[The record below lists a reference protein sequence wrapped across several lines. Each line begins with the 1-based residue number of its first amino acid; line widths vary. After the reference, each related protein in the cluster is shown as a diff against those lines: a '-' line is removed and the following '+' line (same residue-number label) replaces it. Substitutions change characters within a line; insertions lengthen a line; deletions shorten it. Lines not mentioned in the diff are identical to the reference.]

1 MDNVA
6 PMIRFFL
13 VMSHRLSRFCRAPS
27 GLVPNVTPSVV
38 RTLERPDSLPVV
50 VPLDTNTRS
59 LRSGAPPP
67 RACTRTPPTPR
78 ASSSHF
84 LCHPIKMASAASLSA
99 FATGTHAT
107 RSLARGRGRQTRTV
121 NRTAHTSPGAAVSEP
136 ATPDE
141 KVTAPAPR
149 TTDQVFSDEISPGV
163 NLVRCACRER
173 LKFEVEYG
181 MQRGSTDN
189 SYVVTGETKT
199 ALLDLPDKS
208 FAQAFATSIDCNSVD
223 FIVLGHLSPKR
234 LDSLAAVLDARPAD
248 APAVEVWCSNPAAQ
262 VIYQALKPGTPASSE
277 ALTNAWK
284 GENGLRARLRTVK
297 SGDVLDLGGDRVL
310 EFTTAPTPRWPDTV
324 VTFDNQSKYLFT
336 SKLFSAHVATDSDKP
351 CDCDATDGFEEFL
364 ADWRYF
370 FDCMLAPMA
379 RPTSAALDKLVPY
392 LSGVRAKEQSEKG
405 SQSQTPPKSVAP
417 KLTRFLMGAAAK
429 FAGGFTSEAPTIAV
443 AGAIAPLHGPV
454 IRSARNELAREYR
467 KWIDLQIAKADDFA
481 IAVIYASAYGNTSA
495 MAQAIARGITKAGV
509 AVEMLNCELSSNE
522 EVANLIKKTDG
533 FCLGAPTLGGH
544 MPTPVSNA
552 LGVIVK
558 EASRDYPSGVFGSF
572 GWSGEAVDLM
582 EGRLK
587 DGGFSFGFDAVRC
600 KFKPT
605 EATLQVCEESGTDLA
620 QAVKKV
626 RKKKQI
632 SETKQLAQ
640 GGAAAGQSDT
650 AAAVGRIVG
659 SLCAVTAKKGDAQ
672 SAMLAS
678 WVSQASFNP
687 PCLTVAVAKERAV
700 ESFLLKGST
709 FNLNVLQ
716 QGNEKDTIKA
726 LLKPFSPGENRFG
739 DMEVEISE
747 ANGCAIVT
755 QALSY
760 MECEVTE
767 RMECGDHWVVLA
779 KVSDG
784 KLLQDEGLTAIHHRK
799 TGTSY

>member
-1 MDNVA
+1 
-6 PMIRFFL
+6 
-13 VMSHRLSRFCRAPS
+13 
-27 GLVPNVTPSVV
+27 
-38 RTLERPDSLPVV
+38 
-50 VPLDTNTRS
+50 
-59 LRSGAPPP
+59 
-67 RACTRTPPTPR
+67 
-78 ASSSHF
+78 
-84 LCHPIKMASAASLSA
+84 MASAAAASS
-99 FATGTHAT
+99 FATGVAPLS
-107 RSLARGRGRQTRTV
+107 RARGHVRARAARAARV
-121 NRTAHTSPGAAVSEP
+121 RAAVSEP
-136 ATPDE
+136 STPDAS
-141 KVTAPAPR
+141 VSAPAPR
-149 TTDQVFSDEISPGV
+149 TTDQVFVDALAPGV
-163 NLVRCACRER
+163 SSVRCVCRER

-189 SYVVTGETKT
+189 SYVIVGERST

-208 FAQAFATSIDCNSVD
+208 FAQAFAKTVDCASVD
-223 FIVLGHLSPKR
+223 FVVLGHLSPKR
-234 LDSLAAVLDARPAD
+234 LDSLAALLEARPAD
-248 APAVEVWCSNPAAQ
+248 APALEVWCSNPAAQ
-262 VIYQALKPGTPASSE
+262 VIYQALKPGTPASNE
-277 ALTNAWK
+277 ALTGAWK
-284 GENGLRARLRTVK
+284 GANGLRARLRTVRT
-297 SGDVLDLGGDRVL
+297 GDALDLGGRSLDFV
-310 EFTTAPTPRWPDTV
+310 TAPTPRWPDAV
-324 VTFDNQSKYLFT
+324 VTYDTASKFLFT
-336 SKLFSAHVATDSDKP
+336 SKLFSAHVATDAARP
-351 CDCDATDGFEEFL
+351 TDADASDGFEEYL

-379 RPTSAALDKLVPY
+379 RPASAALDKLAPY
-392 LSGVRAKEQSEKG
+392 LSGVSSSPRSSGSSPKEPAAG
-405 SQSQTPPKSVAP
+405 PSVAP
-417 KLTRFLMGAAAK
+417 KLTRWLMGAASK
-429 FAGGFTSEAPTIAV
+429 YAGGGDAAALSAAAPATAAAAV
-443 AGAIAPLHGPV
+443 APLHGPV
-454 IRSARNELAREYR
+454 VRSARAELAREYR
-467 KWIDLQIAKADDFA
+467 EWVNAQIAKADDFS

-509 AVEMLNCELSSNE
+509 AVEMLNCELSSSE
-522 EVANLIKKTDG
+522 DVATLIDKTDG

-558 EASRDYPSGVFGSF
+558 EASREYPAGVFGSF

-582 EGRLK
+582 ESRLK
-587 DGGFSFGFDAVRC
+587 DGGFSFAFDAVRC

-620 QAVKKV
+620 QAVKKLR
-626 RKKKQI
+626 RKKQV
-632 SETKQLAQ
+632 SETKALAS

-687 PCLTVAVAKERAV
+687 PALTVAVAKERAV

-726 LLKPFSPGENRFG
+726 LLKPFAPGENRFG
-739 DMEVEISE
+739 DMAVDISE

-760 MECEVTE
+760 MECEVEE

-779 KVSDG
+779 KVRDG
-784 KLLQDEGLTAIHHRK
+784 KLLQDAGLTAIHHRK

>member
-1 MDNVA
+1 
-6 PMIRFFL
+6 
-13 VMSHRLSRFCRAPS
+13 
-27 GLVPNVTPSVV
+27 
-38 RTLERPDSLPVV
+38 
-50 VPLDTNTRS
+50 
-59 LRSGAPPP
+59 
-67 RACTRTPPTPR
+67 
-78 ASSSHF
+78 
-84 LCHPIKMASAASLSA
+84 MASAAAASS
-99 FATGTHAT
+99 FATGAAPVS
-107 RSLARGRGRQTRTV
+107 RARGRVRARAARAARV
-121 NRTAHTSPGAAVSEP
+121 RAAVSEP
-136 ATPDE
+136 TTPDAS
-141 KVTAPAPR
+141 VSAPAPR
-149 TTDQVFSDEISPGV
+149 TTDQVFVDALAPGV
-163 NLVRCACRER
+163 SSVRCVCRER

-189 SYVVTGETKT
+189 SYVVVGERAT

-208 FAQAFATSIDCNSVD
+208 FAQAFADTIDCASLD

-234 LDSLAAVLDARPAD
+234 LDSLAAVLEARPAD
-248 APAVEVWCSNPAAQ
+248 APALEVWCSNPAAQ
-262 VIYQALKPGTPASSE
+262 VIYQALKPGTPASNE
-277 ALTNAWK
+277 ALTGAWK
-284 GENGLRARLRTVK
+284 GEKGLRARLRTVRT
-297 SGDVLDLGGDRVL
+297 GDSLDLGGRGLDFV
-310 EFTTAPTPRWPDTV
+310 TAPTPRWPDAV
-324 VTFDNQSKYLFT
+324 VTYDTASKFLFT
-336 SKLFSAHVATDSDKP
+336 SKLFSAHVATDAARP
-351 CDCDATDGFEEFL
+351 TDADASDGFEEYL

-379 RPTSAALDKLVPY
+379 RPASAALDKLAPY
-392 LSGVRAKEQSEKG
+392 LSGVSSSPGAAGSAEKETKPA
-405 SQSQTPPKSVAP
+405 TKSVAP
-417 KLTRFLMGAAAK
+417 KLTKWLMGAASK
-429 FAGGFTSEAPTIAV
+429 YAGGGSVATLAAPPATAAAAV
-443 AGAIAPLHGPV
+443 APLHGPV
-454 IRSARNELAREYR
+454 VRAARNELAREYR
-467 KWIDLQIAKADDFA
+467 EWVDTQIAKADDFS

-509 AVEMLNCELSSNE
+509 AVEMLNCELSTVE
-522 EVANLIKKTDG
+522 DVATLIAKTDG

-558 EASRDYPSGVFGSF
+558 EASREYPAGVFGSF

-582 EGRLK
+582 ESRLK
-587 DGGFSFGFDAVRC
+587 DGGFSFAFDAVRC

-620 QAVKKV
+620 QAVKKLR
-626 RKKKQI
+626 RKKQTA
-632 SETKQLAQ
+632 ETKALAS

-687 PCLTVAVAKERAV
+687 PALTVAVAKERAV
-700 ESFLLKGST
+700 ESFLLKGAT

-726 LLKPFSPGENRFG
+726 LLKPFAPGENRFG
-739 DMEVEISE
+739 DMAVDISDT
-747 ANGCAIVT
+747 NGCAIVT

-760 MECEVTE
+760 MECEVEE

-779 KVSDG
+779 KVRDG

>member
-1 MDNVA
+1 
-6 PMIRFFL
+6 
-13 VMSHRLSRFCRAPS
+13 
-27 GLVPNVTPSVV
+27 
-38 RTLERPDSLPVV
+38 
-50 VPLDTNTRS
+50 
-59 LRSGAPPP
+59 
-67 RACTRTPPTPR
+67 
-78 ASSSHF
+78 
-84 LCHPIKMASAASLSA
+84 MASAAAASSY
-99 FATGTHAT
+99 ATGAAPVSRA
-107 RSLARGRGRQTRTV
+107 RSHVRAR
-121 NRTAHTSPGAAVSEP
+121 AARVVRVRASVSEP
-136 ATPDE
+136 ATPDAS
-141 KVTAPAPR
+141 VSAPAPR
-149 TTDQVFSDEISPGV
+149 TTDQVFVDALAPGV
-163 NLVRCACRER
+163 SSARCVCRER

-189 SYVVTGETKT
+189 SYIVVGERAT

-208 FAQAFATSIDCNSVD
+208 FARAFAKTVDCAEVD
-223 FIVLGHLSPKR
+223 YIVLGHLSPKR
-234 LDSLAAVLDARPAD
+234 LDSLAAVLEARPAD
-248 APAVEVWCSNPAAQ
+248 APALEVWCSNPAAQ
-262 VIYQALKPGTPASSE
+262 VIYQALKPGTPASNE
-277 ALTNAWK
+277 ALTGAWK
-284 GENGLRARLRTVK
+284 GANGLRARLRTVRT
-297 SGDVLDLGGDRVL
+297 GDALDLGGRSLDFV
-310 EFTTAPTPRWPDTV
+310 TAPTPRWPDAV
-324 VTFDNQSKYLFT
+324 VTYDTASKFLFT
-336 SKLFSAHVATDSDKP
+336 SKLFSAHVATDAARP
-351 CDCDATDGFEEFL
+351 TDADASDGFEEYL

-379 RPTSAALDKLVPY
+379 RPASAALDKLAPY
-392 LSGVRAKEQSEKG
+392 LSGVSSSSG
-405 SQSQTPPKSVAP
+405 PSQTAEKAPESAPASVAP
-417 KLTRFLMGAAAK
+417 KLTRLLMGAASK
-429 FAGGFTSEAPTIAV
+429 YAGGGSVASKGAPLATAAAAV
-443 AGAIAPLHGPV
+443 APLHGPV
-454 IRSARNELAREYR
+454 VRSARNELAREYR
-467 KWIDLQIAKADDFA
+467 EWVNAQIAKADDFA

-509 AVEMLNCELSSNE
+509 AVEMLNCELSSSE
-522 EVANLIKKTDG
+522 DVATLIDKTDG

-558 EASRDYPSGVFGSF
+558 EASREYPAGVFGSF

-582 EGRLK
+582 ESRLK
-587 DGGFSFGFDAVRC
+587 DGGFSFAFDAVRC

-620 QAVKKV
+620 QAVKKLR
-626 RKKKQI
+626 RKKQTA
-632 SETKQLAQ
+632 ETKALAS

-687 PCLTVAVAKERAV
+687 PALTVAVAKERAV
-700 ESFLLKGST
+700 ESFMLKGST

-726 LLKPFSPGENRFG
+726 LLKPFAPGENRFG
-739 DMEVEISE
+739 DMAVDISE

-760 MECEVTE
+760 MECEVEE

-779 KVSDG
+779 KVRDG
-784 KLLQDEGLTAIHHRK
+784 KLLQDAGLTAIHHRK